1 MSKGVENTMCEE
13 EGKER
18 LMMAK
23 EHMMMMGGEHMMMG
37 KEHLMKLWEKL
48 GDSEK
53 KTLMLR
59 LIDAKIMKKEQL
71 IKDLEYKVETIEMI
85 KNWIEKM

>member
-1 MSKGVENTMCEE
+1 MCEE
-13 EGKER
+13 EGK
-18 LMMAK
+18 
-23 EHMMMMGGEHMMMG
+23 EHMMMG

-59 LIDAKIMKKEQL
+59 ILDAKIMKKEQW
-71 IKDLEYKVETIEMI
+71 IKDLEYKVETLKMI
-85 KNWIEKM
+85 KTWIEKM

>member
-1 MSKGVENTMCEE
+1 MCEE
-13 EGKER
+13 EGKEQ

-23 EHMMMMGGEHMMMG
+23 EHMMMMG

-59 LIDAKIMKKEQL
+59 LLDAKIMKKEQW